1 MDGEAM
7 KYGIIEF
14 GESLNS
20 ERWNV
25 EAKILVLDDPSS
37 MATWADL
44 EGFFKTRDYTMGDP
58 QKIPVQF
65 LMWYARTMWD
75 TQDSLTTIPYAIC
88 QTEPWKVHWR
98 LRVDCSQNPPKLTP

>member
-20 ERWNV
+20 ESV
-25 EAKILVLDDPSS
+25 ERGGENSGSWMNQVRFDVDMIFG
-37 MATWADL
+37 
-44 EGFFKTRDYTMGDP
+44 GFFQDARLHSMGDP

-65 LMWYARTMWD
+65 LIVHYAWTM
-75 TQDSLTTIPYAIC
+75 
-88 QTEPWKVHWR
+88 
-98 LRVDCSQNPPKLTP
+98 